1 MKGFRLDRPA
11 DRWCLGCGL
20 VLVLSLLL
28 SNTVLRA
35 YVALTDAH
43 PFAAGFCKFAL
54 LATFGESLAQ
64 RMLVGRYL
72 PPRFGLVPRALA
84 WGALGICITL
94 AFMIFSAGVP
104 LAMSRIGMDW
114 AARALAGPFG
124 TEKLLTAFAIS
135 LCLNTLFAPVL
146 MVAHKVS
153 DLHIARYE
161 GTLRCLW
168 HLPDV
173 GGLLKSVN
181 WDVMWRLGL
190 FRTVLFFWIPVH
202 TITFLLPEAFRVLFA
217 ALLGAVLGLIS
228 RGPVRGRRG
237 ARLAP
242 YLFIFDKS
250 PLAESEIKERLIE
263 ALSQTD
269 EKSLEHIYNSILF
282 ALNKTR
288 Q

>member
-28 SNTVLRA
+28 SDTVLRA

-84 WGALGICITL
+84 WGVLGICITL
-94 AFMIFSAGVP
+94 AYMIFSAGVP
-104 LAMSRIGMDW
+104 LAMSWIGMDW

-168 HLPDV
+168 YLPDV

-181 WDVMWRLGL
+181 WDVMWRLVL

-217 ALLGAVLGLIS
+217 ALLGAVLGLILAWAGS
-228 RGPVRGRRG
+228 RQAKG
-237 ARLAP
+237 
-242 YLFIFDKS
+242 
-250 PLAESEIKERLIE
+250 
-263 ALSQTD
+263 
-269 EKSLEHIYNSILF
+269 
-282 ALNKTR
+282 
-288 Q
+288 

>member
-28 SNTVLRA
+28 SDTVLRA

-84 WGALGICITL
+84 WGVLGICITL

-104 LAMSRIGMDW
+104 LAMSRI
-114 AARALAGPFG
+114 
-124 TEKLLTAFAIS
+124 
-135 LCLNTLFAPVL
+135 

-181 WDVMWRLGL
+181 WDVMWRLVL

-217 ALLGAVLGLIS
+217 ALLGAVLGLILAWAGS
-228 RGPVRGRRG
+228 RQARG
-237 ARLAP
+237 
-242 YLFIFDKS
+242 
-250 PLAESEIKERLIE
+250 
-263 ALSQTD
+263 
-269 EKSLEHIYNSILF
+269 
-282 ALNKTR
+282 
-288 Q
+288 

>member
-28 SNTVLRA
+28 SDTVLRA

-84 WGALGICITL
+84 WGVLGICITL

-104 LAMSRIGMDW
+104 LAMSRIGM
-114 AARALAGPFG
+114 
-124 TEKLLTAFAIS
+124 EKLLTAFAIS

-146 MVAHKVS
+146 MVAYKVS

-181 WDVMWRLGL
+181 WDVMWRLVL

-217 ALLGAVLGLIS
+217 ALLGAVLGLILAWASS
-228 RGPVRGRRG
+228 RQAKG
-237 ARLAP
+237 
-242 YLFIFDKS
+242 
-250 PLAESEIKERLIE
+250 
-263 ALSQTD
+263 
-269 EKSLEHIYNSILF
+269 
-282 ALNKTR
+282 
-288 Q
+288 

>member
-28 SNTVLRA
+28 SDTVLRA

-84 WGALGICITL
+84 WGVLGICITL

-104 LAMSRIGMDW
+104 LAMPRIGMDW

-181 WDVMWRLGL
+181 WDVMWRPYHYVSAA
-190 FRTVLFFWIPVH
+190 RS
-202 TITFLLPEAFRVLFA
+202 LPGAVRRLARSGTRPDPRVGRFA
-217 ALLGAVLGLIS
+217 AGEGLGWHLICLFLI
-228 RGPVRGRRG
+228 RAPLQR
-237 ARLAP
+237 ARS
-242 YLFIFDKS
+242 K
-250 PLAESEIKERLIE
+250 KG
-263 ALSQTD
+263 
-269 EKSLEHIYNSILF
+269 
-282 ALNKTR
+282 
-288 Q
+288 

>member
-11 DRWCLGCGL
+11 DRWCLGYGL

-181 WDVMWRLGL
+181 WDVMWR
-190 FRTVLFFWIPVH
+190 P
-202 TITFLLPEAFRVLFA
+202 VLFA

>member
-28 SNTVLRA
+28 SDTVLRA

-135 LCLNTLFAPVL
+135 LCLNTLFAPV
-146 MVAHKVS
+146 VAPSRRRRAVEVGQLGRHVAAGAVPHRALLLDPRPYHYVS
-153 DLHIARYE
+153 AARSLPGAVRRLARSGTRPDPRVGRFAAGE
-161 GTLRCLW
+161 GL
-168 HLPDV
+168 
-173 GGLLKSVN
+173 G
-181 WDVMWRLGL
+181 WRLICL
-190 FRTVLFFWIPVH
+190 F
-202 TITFLLPEAFRVLFA
+202 
-217 ALLGAVLGLIS
+217 LI
-228 RGPVRGRRG
+228 RAPLQR
-237 ARLAP
+237 ARS
-242 YLFIFDKS
+242 K
-250 PLAESEIKERLIE
+250 KG
-263 ALSQTD
+263 
-269 EKSLEHIYNSILF
+269 
-282 ALNKTR
+282 
-288 Q
+288 

>member
-28 SNTVLRA
+28 SDTVLRA

-161 GTLRCLW
+161 G
-168 HLPDV
+168 D
-173 GGLLKSVN
+173 
-181 WDVMWRLGL
+181 
-190 FRTVLFFWIPVH
+190 
-202 TITFLLPEAFRVLFA
+202 A
-217 ALLGAVLGLIS
+217 ALLVAPSRRRRAVEVRQLGRHVAAGAVPHRALLLDPRPYHYVSAARSLPGA
-228 RGPVRGRRG
+228 VR
-237 ARLAP
+237 RLARSGTRP
-242 YLFIFDKS
+242 DPRVGRFAAGEGLGW
-250 PLAESEIKERLIE
+250 RLIC
-263 ALSQTD
+263 
-269 EKSLEHIYNSILF
+269 LF
-282 ALNKTR
+282 LIRAPLQRARSKKG
-288 Q
+288 

>member
-28 SNTVLRA
+28 SDTVLRA

-64 RMLVGRYL
+64 RMLLGRYL

-84 WGALGICITL
+84 WGVLGICITL

-124 TEKLLTAFAIS
+124 TEKLLTACAI
-135 LCLNTLFAPVL
+135 
-146 MVAHKVS
+146 S

-181 WDVMWRLGL
+181 WDVMWRLVL

-217 ALLGAVLGLIS
+217 ALLGAVLGLILAWAGS
-228 RGPVRGRRG
+228 RQARG
-237 ARLAP
+237 
-242 YLFIFDKS
+242 
-250 PLAESEIKERLIE
+250 
-263 ALSQTD
+263 
-269 EKSLEHIYNSILF
+269 
-282 ALNKTR
+282 
-288 Q
+288 

>member
-28 SNTVLRA
+28 SDTVLRA

-64 RMLVGRYL
+64 RMQVGRYL

-84 WGALGICITL
+84 WGVLGICITL

-173 GGLLKSVN
+173 GGLLKSGQLGRHVAAGAVPHRALLL
-181 WDVMWRLGL
+181 DPRPYHYVSAARSLPGAVRRLARSGTRPDPRVGRFAAGEGLGWRLICL
-190 FRTVLFFWIPVH
+190 F
-202 TITFLLPEAFRVLFA
+202 
-217 ALLGAVLGLIS
+217 LI
-228 RGPVRGRRG
+228 RAPLQR
-237 ARLAP
+237 ARS
-242 YLFIFDKS
+242 K
-250 PLAESEIKERLIE
+250 KG
-263 ALSQTD
+263 
-269 EKSLEHIYNSILF
+269 
-282 ALNKTR
+282 
-288 Q
+288 

>member
-1 MKGFRLDRPA
+1 MINRQQGFT
-11 DRWCLGCGL
+11 
-20 VLVLSLLL
+20 LLE
-28 SNTVLRA
+28 VMA
-35 YVALTDAH
+35 
-43 PFAAGFCKFAL
+43 
-54 LATFGESLAQ
+54 
-64 RMLVGRYL
+64 
-72 PPRFGLVPRALA
+72 ALA
-84 WGALGICITL
+84 IFSMLSVL

-146 MVAHKVS
+146 MVAHKIS

-181 WDVMWRLGL
+181 WDVMWRLVL
-190 FRTVLFFWIPVH
+190 FRTVVFFWIPVH

-217 ALLGAVLGLIS
+217 ALLGAVLGLILAWAGS
-228 RGPVRGRRG
+228 RQAKG
-237 ARLAP
+237 
-242 YLFIFDKS
+242 
-250 PLAESEIKERLIE
+250 
-263 ALSQTD
+263 
-269 EKSLEHIYNSILF
+269 
-282 ALNKTR
+282 
-288 Q
+288 

>member
-28 SNTVLRA
+28 SDTVLRA

-54 LATFGESLAQ
+54 LATLGESLAQ

-84 WGALGICITL
+84 WGVLGICITL

-104 LAMSRIGMDW
+104 LAMPRIGMDW

-181 WDVMWRLGL
+181 WDVMWRLVL

-217 ALLGAVLGLIS
+217 ALLGAVLGLILAWAGS
-228 RGPVRGRRG
+228 RQAKG
-237 ARLAP
+237 
-242 YLFIFDKS
+242 
-250 PLAESEIKERLIE
+250 
-263 ALSQTD
+263 
-269 EKSLEHIYNSILF
+269 
-282 ALNKTR
+282 
-288 Q
+288 

>member
-11 DRWCLGCGL
+11 DRWSLGCGL

-28 SNTVLRA
+28 SDTVLRA

-64 RMLVGRYL
+64 RLLMGRYL

-84 WGALGICITL
+84 WGFLGICITL

-181 WDVMWRLGL
+181 
-190 FRTVLFFWIPVH
+190 
-202 TITFLLPEAFRVLFA
+202 
-217 ALLGAVLGLIS
+217 
-228 RGPVRGRRG
+228 
-237 ARLAP
+237 
-242 YLFIFDKS
+242 
-250 PLAESEIKERLIE
+250 
-263 ALSQTD
+263 
-269 EKSLEHIYNSILF
+269 
-282 ALNKTR
+282 
-288 Q
+288 